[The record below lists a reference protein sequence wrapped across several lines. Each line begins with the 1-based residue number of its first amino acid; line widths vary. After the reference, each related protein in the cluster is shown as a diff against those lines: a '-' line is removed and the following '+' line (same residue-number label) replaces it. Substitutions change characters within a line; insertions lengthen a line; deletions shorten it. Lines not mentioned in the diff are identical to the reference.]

1 MFCVVNFVA
10 AAILL
15 ERNLSLDLNPKV
27 IFFMLLGLSAIDEC
41 FDLLVGVSLVVANTI
56 IVYIYIY
63 PFASHNRMLRAKSW
77 TSHV

>member
-1 MFCVVNFVA
+1 MRRLSLIFAFHGLFVFCVVKFVA

-41 FDLLVGVSLVVANTI
+41 FDLLVGV
-56 IVYIYIY
+56 
-63 PFASHNRMLRAKSW
+63 
-77 TSHV
+77 